1 MKKFICEYYAREEVI
16 EAMKNVRT
24 FDDYEE
30 VEENYTRDEAFA
42 AFVIAKGL
50 EDTLGERLMEI
61 FIDYSHYVDVIS
73 ENTEEE

>member
-1 MKKFICEYYAREEVI
+1 MKIVCEYYAPEEAV

-30 VEENYTRDEAFA
+30 AGYSYSTEEAFA

-50 EDTLGERLMEI
+50 EKKLGEWLMEKY
-61 FIDYSHYVDVIS
+61 IDYSHYVDVVS